1 MCQSFTIPLD
11 ELPDTR
17 YVGILEANSETA
29 QLKKWNNN
37 TSDNKTTC
45 LKLATIVCTHTK
57 RGHEEPDNKQYRV
70 KRCTVCTKDRSR
82 RELKAFTFRS
92 LRSALTKRFL
102 RLVAFLAS
110 LRFCRMALRRS
121 ACWPLSFCNS
131 SFKTSWPV
139 MRTPKWSPFWTHNS
153 EAPKQGLPGT
163 CFVRNQQTHLFK
175 TRLRSV

>member
-1 MCQSFTIPLD
+1 M
-11 ELPDTR
+11 
-17 YVGILEANSETA
+17 
-29 QLKKWNNN
+29 
-37 TSDNKTTC
+37 
-45 LKLATIVCTHTK
+45 
-57 RGHEEPDNKQYRV
+57 
-70 KRCTVCTKDRSR
+70 RSR
-82 RELKAFTFRS
+82 RELKAFTFRN

-139 MRTPKWSPFWTHNS
+139 MRTPKWSPFWSHNS

-163 CFVRNQQTHLFK
+163 CANCHMPSRHWKQLMPHCSKQNSLQASSTNKTAEPSARLLPQQSTHPC
-175 TRLRSV
+175 RSSSQCNRTCSYKPTATAYASECSTPPYRGPQHS